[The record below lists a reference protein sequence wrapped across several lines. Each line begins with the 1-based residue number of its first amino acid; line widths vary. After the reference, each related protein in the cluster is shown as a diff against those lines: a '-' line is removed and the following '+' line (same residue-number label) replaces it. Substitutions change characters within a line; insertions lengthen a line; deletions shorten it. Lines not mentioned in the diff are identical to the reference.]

1 MQRKLSIKAGKHFT
15 TLLNVLYNP
24 FPEVTLNSPEG
35 KLIHFF
41 AGDRAVKYFRF

>member
-24 FPEVTLNSPEG
+24 FPEVTLVTPVEISYMASNP
-35 KLIHFF
+35 LL
-41 AGDRAVKYFRF
+41 